1 MNTLVLEEVLKKIYT
16 LPSLQTVVME
26 LLVSIDQDE
35 VNVGALALKIAQDQA
50 LTAKTLRLANS
61 SFYGME
67 RQITTMDEAIA
78 TLGFRTV
85 RSVVTAAA
93 LTGFFAN
100 STPNAF
106 EIVPFWRHAIATAV
120 CAREL
125 APYLKL
131 NPEHAYTTGL
141 LHDIGRLVLAT
152 QFQPH
157 YEATMA
163 YRTQQDCSLLDAE
176 RTVLG
181 LDHAV
186 VGQALTRHWKFPETI
201 QQALAS
207 HHSPLGLMPKP
218 MQMIVIAADAIA
230 HALDLSQDPHDA
242 VPSLP
247 PGLWTHLGVQDG
259 ELIQV
264 FARVESQFA
273 RASLILNT

>member
-16 LPSLQTVVME
+16 LPSLQTVVLE
-26 LLVSIDQDE
+26 LLVSIDKED
-35 VNVGALALKIAQDQA
+35 VNIGALAIKIEQDQA

-67 RQITTMDEAIA
+67 RQITTIDEAIA

-93 LTGFFAN
+93 LTGFFAS
-100 STPNAF
+100 STQTAF
-106 EIVPFWRHAIATAV
+106 DIIPFWRHAIATAV

-131 NPEHAYTTGL
+131 NPDHAYTTGL

-152 QFQPH
+152 QFQSH
-157 YEATMA
+157 YEATMV
-163 YRTQQDCSLLDAE
+163 YRAQHDCSLLDAE

-186 VGQALTRHWKFPETI
+186 VGQALTRHWKFPETMH
-201 QQALAS
+201 QALAA
-207 HHSPLGLMPKP
+207 HHLPLGSAPKP
-218 MQMIVIAADAIA
+218 MQIIVVAADAIA
-230 HALDLSQDPHDA
+230 YALDLSQDPQDT

-247 PGLWTHLGVQDG
+247 VGLWRHLGVQDAD
-259 ELIQV
+259 LMQV
-264 FARVESQFA
+264 FARVENDFT